1 MYVSVYGTLYTHSFL
16 LQNNIDM
23 LYFVH
28 SGFSSFIMNNSN
40 DNNNDDVKKLCINF
54 CTGICFC
61 FLWVYT
67 QEYNCWIIWLLK
79 YFEKMPKCQSGYT
92 ILYLVF

>member
-40 DNNNDDVKKLCINF
+40 DNNNDDVKKFVYKFLCRHMLLF
-54 CTGICFC
+54 PLGI
-61 FLWVYT
+61 
-67 QEYNCWIIWLLK
+67 
-79 YFEKMPKCQSGYT
+79 
-92 ILYLVF
+92 YLGV